1 MDATVRR
8 ATLADLDS
16 LIHFAA
22 EEAREAEGIEK
33 TPATLRAG
41 ILAALQNER
50 LALYWVLADE
60 LDRPVGVISAM
71 KEWSNWNAGFY
82 WWVQSLYIAPDYRG
96 RGYLTALF
104 GAVREEARSQG
115 GLDLRLYV
123 HEGNDR
129 ARAAYRK
136 TGFTEM
142 HYRIM
147 QSPL

>member
-22 EEAREAEGIEK
+22 QEAREAEGIDK
-33 TPATLRAG
+33 APATLRAG
-41 ILAALQNER
+41 ILAALENEQ

-60 LDRPVGVISAM
+60 RDRPVGVISAM

-82 WWVQSLYIAPDYRG
+82 WWIQSLYIAPDYRG

-104 GAVREEARSQG
+104 DAVRGEARRQG

-123 HEGNDR
+123 HDGNER

-136 TGFTEM
+136 NGFAEM
-142 HYRIM
+142 HYRTM
-147 QSPL
+147 HSAL

>member
-8 ATLADLDS
+8 ARLADLDS

-22 EEAREAEGIEK
+22 EEARAAEGIEK
-33 TPATLRAG
+33 TPATLRTG
-41 ILAALQNER
+41 ILSALKDEA

-60 LDRPVGVISAM
+60 ADRPVGVISAM

-82 WWVQSLYIAPDYRG
+82 WWVQSLYIAPDHRG
-96 RGYLTALF
+96 KGYLTLLF
-104 GAVREEARSQG
+104 DAVRDEARRQG

-123 HEGNDR
+123 YVDNER

-136 TGFTEM
+136 NGFDEM

-147 QSPL
+147 KSAL

>member
-8 ATLADLDS
+8 ATLSDLDS
-16 LIHFAA
+16 LIRFAA

-33 TPATLRAG
+33 APATLRAG
-41 ILAALQNER
+41 ILAALENEQ

-60 LDRPVGVISAM
+60 RDRPVGVISALR
-71 KEWSNWNAGFY
+71 EWSNWNAGFY
-82 WWVQSLYIAPDYRG
+82 WWIQSLYIAPDYRG

-104 GAVREEARSQG
+104 DAVRGEARRQG

-123 HEGNDR
+123 HEENER

-142 HYRIM
+142 HYRTM
-147 QSPL
+147 HSAL

>member
-33 TPATLRAG
+33 TPATLRTG
-41 ILAALQNER
+41 ILSALQNEE
-50 LALYWVLADE
+50 LALYWVLADAH
-60 LDRPVGVISAM
+60 DRPVGVISALR
-71 KEWSNWNAGFY
+71 EWSNWNAGFY
-82 WWVQSLYIAPDYRG
+82 WWIQSLYIASDYRG
-96 RGYLTALF
+96 KGYLTSLF
-104 GAVREEARSQG
+104 DAVRHEARRQG

-123 HEGNDR
+123 YEDNDR
-129 ARAAYRK
+129 ARSAYRK
-136 TGFTEM
+136 NGFAEM

-147 QSPL
+147 KCVL

>member
-8 ATLADLDS
+8 ATPADLDS
-16 LIHFAA
+16 LVHFAA
-22 EEAREAEGIEK
+22 EEARAAEGIDK
-33 TPATLRAG
+33 APGTLRAG
-41 ILAALQNER
+41 ILAALENEQ

-60 LDRPVGVISAM
+60 RDQPVGVISALR
-71 KEWSNWNAGFY
+71 EWSNWNAGYY

-96 RGYLTALF
+96 RGYLTLLF
-104 GAVREEARSQG
+104 DAVREEAGRQN

-123 HEGNDR
+123 HDGNER

-136 TGFTEM
+136 NGFAEM

-147 QSPL
+147 HSAL

>member
-8 ATLADLDS
+8 ATFADLDS

-41 ILAALQNER
+41 ILAALENEQ

-60 LDRPVGVISAM
+60 HDQPVGVISAT

-82 WWVQSLYIAPDYRG
+82 WWVQSLYITPHYRG
-96 RGYLTALF
+96 RGHLGLLF
-104 GAVREEARSQG
+104 DAVREEAIRQG

-123 HEGNDR
+123 YEENER

-136 TGFTEM
+136 NGFAEM

-147 QSPL
+147 HSAL

>member
-33 TPATLRAG
+33 TPATLRTG
-41 ILAALQNER
+41 ILSALQNEE
-50 LALYWVLADE
+50 LALYWVLADAH
-60 LDRPVGVISAM
+60 DRPVGVISALR
-71 KEWSNWNAGFY
+71 EWSNWNAGFY

-96 RGYLTALF
+96 RGCLKLLF
-104 GAVREEARSQG
+104 DAVRDEARRQG

-123 HEGNDR
+123 HEANDR

-136 TGFTEM
+136 NDFAEM
-142 HYRIM
+142 QYRIM
-147 QSPL
+147 KNTL